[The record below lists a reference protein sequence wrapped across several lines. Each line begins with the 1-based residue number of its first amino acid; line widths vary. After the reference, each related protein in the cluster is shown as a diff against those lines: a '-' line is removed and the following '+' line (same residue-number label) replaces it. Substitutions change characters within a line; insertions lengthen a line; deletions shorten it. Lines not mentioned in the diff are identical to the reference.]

1 VKRFVPGFVLF
12 NGMHDDDFDRAV
24 ARHQRRVFTL
34 ATYLLSSADEA
45 EDVTQEAFVRLWSSG
60 RAVPSERLEPWLLRV
75 TRNACLDR
83 LRRRRWQRR
92 IVPAAAA
99 DSAFE
104 VASGAPGPEALATA
118 SELGQRL
125 FEELGRLSE
134 PQRSI
139 VLLRHVEGLS
149 CREIGEVV
157 DMTEGSVRVA
167 LHRARRRLRDQLR
180 EVLDGAAIA

>member
-1 VKRFVPGFVLF
+1 
-12 NGMHDDDFDRAV
+12 MRA
-24 ARHQRRVFTL
+24 T
-34 ATYLLSSADEA
+34 
-45 EDVTQEAFVRLWSSG
+45 
-60 RAVPSERLEPWLLRV
+60 
-75 TRNACLDR
+75 
-83 LRRRRWQRR
+83 
-92 IVPAAAA
+92 
-99 DSAFE
+99 
-104 VASGAPGPEALATA
+104 EALATA